1 MNVTKVSLHAVPE
14 VRTDP
19 QPVRGAQT
27 DGSTRGREYAVVL
40 VTAGTAHGGDGN
52 VDGPRGSRRCS
63 RAAGGSRRSATGGGA
78 DLCRARE
85 RPHRHRQRLLA
96 VDGQGDPPPGPDA
109 ADASEPR
116 PTLYLLNGSGG
127 GQGIATWEKQTDVE
141 NFFSDKNINV
151 VTPLLGGYS
160 YYTDWRNDDPALGR
174 NMWTTFLTH
183 ELPPVIDREFGT
195 SGRNA
200 IAGLSMSGTSV
211 LGLATTA
218 PELYEAVGAYS
229 GCAETSTPLGQSY
242 VQAVVRVKGG
252 DPENMWGPVGDP
264 AWIENDPYLQAEKL
278 RGIDLYISSGSG
290 LPGQYERLGSR
301 SVNNDPIG
309 LVGQVVV
316 GGSIEAA
323 VHHCTRRMAQ
333 RLEELDIPARIDLRP
348 AGTHSWDY
356 WEDDLRNSWP
366 LLSQAV
372 GL

>member
-1 MNVTKVSLHAVPE
+1 MRSSWL
-14 VRTDP
+14 
-19 QPVRGAQT
+19 
-27 DGSTRGREYAVVL
+27 
-40 VTAGTAHGGDGN
+40 
-52 VDGPRGSRRCS
+52 RR
-63 RAAGGSRRSATGGGA
+63 A
-78 DLCRARE
+78 
-85 RPHRHRQRLLA
+85 LLA
-96 VDGQGDPPPGPDA
+96 VAVGLSMVVTIPGGALAQP
-109 ADASEPR
+109 ADDRPVGELSSVEDESDRTVIVNVYSPSMEKDIPLRVRTPADTSEPR

-127 GQGIATWEKQTDVE
+127 GQGIATWEQQTDVE
-141 NFFSDKNINV
+141 EFFSDKNVNV

-160 YYTDWRNDDPALGR
+160 YYTDWRHDDPVLGR
-174 NMWTTFLTH
+174 NKWTTFLTH
-183 ELPPVIDREFGT
+183 ELPPVIDERFGT

-211 LGLATTA
+211 LGLATAA

-252 DPENMWGPVGDP
+252 DPENMWGPVGDMG
-264 AWIENDPYLQAEKL
+264 WIENDPYLQAEKL
-278 RGIDLYISSGSG
+278 RGIELYISSGSG
-290 LPGQYERLGSR
+290 LPGEYERLESR

-309 LVGQVVV
+309 LVGQVFV

-323 VHHCTRRMAQ
+323 VYHCTQ
-333 RLEELDIPARIDLRP
+333 RLAERLEDLDIPAHVDIRP

-366 LLSQAV
+366 TLSKAV

>member
-1 MNVTKVSLHAVPE
+1 MRSSWL
-14 VRTDP
+14 R
-19 QPVRGAQT
+19 R
-27 DGSTRGREYAVVL
+27 VL
-40 VTAGTAHGGDGN
+40 LTVAMGTSM
-52 VDGPRGSRRCS
+52 VL
-63 RAAGGSRRSATGGGA
+63 AAPGGA
-78 DLCRARE
+78 LAQSVEADDQ
-85 RPHRHRQRLLA
+85 RPVGELTSVEHESDRTVIANVYSPSMDKVIPLRIRT
-96 VDGQGDPPPGPDA
+96 P
-109 ADASEPR
+109 ADSSEPR
-116 PTLYLLNGSGG
+116 PTLYLINGSGG

-141 NFFSDKNINV
+141 DFFSDKNINV

-183 ELPPVIDREFGT
+183 ELPPVIDTEFGT

-200 IAGLSMSGTSV
+200 IAGVSMSGTSV

-323 VHHCTRRMAQ
+323 VNHCTQRMAQ